1 MIGKDM
7 ELPEDEVISPEFDVE
22 ELEDGSAIVNAT
34 EDEDDL
40 DPEDPDFGENLAES
54 LPSGV
59 IEYLGTE
66 QAELIKSDRESREPR
81 DKQQAEG
88 IQRTGLGKDTPGG
101 ATFNGSSRA
110 VHPMLAKGCVDFA
123 SRAIKELFPS
133 AGPCKTQIIGE
144 ADDAKLDKAERK
156 KQYMN
161 WQLITNIGEQRA
173 EFERLLSQLPLG
185 GSQYK
190 RWWWDAE
197 LGRPR
202 TETVFIDDVFLPYSQ
217 SDFYTSYRVTHR
229 QWVARDAYD
238 SRIASGLY
246 RDTDTSAPSPGRADK
261 SLSKIAS
268 DKVEGVEEDDTAY
281 NDEGLREIYMCY
293 ADLALED
300 DPLTEGRTAP
310 YILHIANDSQKVLGL
325 YRNWASNDDHFRKK
339 HWMVEYTF
347 IPWRGGPGVGLFH
360 LIGSLSSGG
369 TGALRALLDSAHIQ
383 NFPGGLKL
391 KGGRTAGQSIQ
402 VNATEL
408 AEIDA
413 PAGVDDIR
421 KMVMPFPFAGPS
433 PVLFSLL
440 EWLTQQAEGV
450 VATASE
456 AIKNAGP
463 DMPVGTALALIEH
476 GSTNFSAIHA
486 RCHASL
492 KKELEILHRL
502 DAENMSDEETVE
514 ELGSLVVSREDFQG
528 PMDIIPVSDPN
539 IFSEAQRYAQ
549 LQAVMQLSTNPMFQR
564 FFKAD
569 RLLQRSLRLLQI
581 PSPEDLAELPK
592 DPKRLGPLDENYLV
606 CSAEPGPIKVYEE
619 QDDVAHMETHLN
631 FLVSPMFGTN
641 PMIGAMAFPS
651 LMAHIKDHL
660 MNFYKKHTKGA
671 ADAMEAVSP
680 AIGAIAMSRA
690 QAEAKGAAF
699 ADQIMA
705 QILSP
710 MIMPALQQAQQ
721 LAGQFGPK
729 PPVDPTVQAQI
740 AGQQALAQ
748 LNNAAQMQL
757 AQAQATQRSQ
767 DELKALAFKAAE
779 AAKERQYKMTN
790 EEQARQFKHWQ
801 ETLKQDADDRATVMA
816 TTIENNALET
826 QKQLTAFQAAHDAR
840 MQAQTEQAQAQRDEL
855 KAHNDANMAILQSM
869 LQQRAETPAPQIDI
883 ESIIQPAMQDMK
895 NNMNEILVNHLGQG
909 LQVLQA
915 AQSAP
920 RIARYIKDEAG
931 NNVGVESV
939 IKGPQQ

>member
-1 MIGKDM
+1 MA
-7 ELPEDEVISPEFDVE
+7 LSPIDDDITDVDPTFEVE
-22 ELEDGSAIVNAT
+22 EQEDGSALINMT
-34 EDEDDL
+34 GEDDDDL

-54 LPSGV
+54 FPSTF
-59 IEYLGTE
+59 ITSLGTD
-66 QAELIKSDRESREPR
+66 QAELIESDRTSREPR

-88 IQRTGLGKDTPGG
+88 IKRTGLGKDAPGG
-101 ATFNGSSRA
+101 ATFEGSSKA

-133 AGPCKTQIIGE
+133 TGPCKTQIIGE
-144 ADDAKLDKAERK
+144 SDDAKLDKAERK
-156 KQYMN
+156 KTYMN
-161 WQLITNIGEQRA
+161 WQLTTRIGEQRA

-229 QWVARDAYD
+229 QWVARDEYD
-238 SRIASGLY
+238 KRIDAGLY
-246 RDTDTSAPSPGRADK
+246 RDLNISAPTPGWSDK
-261 SLSKIAS
+261 SQSKVAS
-268 DKVEGVEEDDTAY
+268 DKVEGVEEDDSAY
-281 NDEGLREIYMCY
+281 NDEGLREIYMSY
-293 ADLALED
+293 VDLALED
-300 DPLTEGRTAP
+300 DPLTDGRTAP
-310 YILHIANDSQKVLGL
+310 YILHIENDSQKVLGL
-325 YRNWASNDDHFRKK
+325 YRNWAHDDEKLAKK

-433 PVLFSLL
+433 PVLFNLL

-450 VATASE
+450 ISTASE
-456 AIKNAGP
+456 AISQGSA

-476 GSTNFSAIHA
+476 GSVNFSAIHA

-502 DAENMSDEETVE
+502 DAENMTDDETVE
-514 ELGSLVVSREDFQG
+514 ELGSLVVTRQDFQG
-528 PMDIIPVSDPN
+528 PLDIIPVSDPN

-549 LQAVMQLSTNPMFQR
+549 LQAVMQLAANPAFVQ
-564 FFKAD
+564 FFKPD

-581 PSPEDLAELPK
+581 PSPDDLANLPK
-592 DPKRLGPLDENYLV
+592 DPKRMGPLDETYLV
-606 CSAEPGPIKVYEE
+606 CSPEPAPLKVYSE
-619 QDDVAHMETHLN
+619 QDDVAHLETHLH
-631 FLVSPMFGTN
+631 FLVSPMFGAN
-641 PMIGAMAFPS
+641 PLIGAQAFGP
-651 LMAHIKDHL
+651 LMVHIKDH
-660 MNFYKKHTKGA
+660 MMSFYKKHTRGA
-671 ADAMEAVSP
+671 ADALLTLSP
-680 AIGAIAMSRA
+680 VLGGDLTQV

-699 ADQIMA
+699 ADQVMA
-705 QILSP
+705 QLLGP
-710 MIMPALQQAQQ
+710 MIMPAMQQAQQ
-721 LAGQFGPK
+721 LAAQFAPK

-740 AGQQALAQ
+740 AGQAAIAQA
-748 LNNAAQMQL
+748 NNAAQMEL
-757 AQAQATQRSQ
+757 AKNQALQRSQ
-767 DELKALAFKAAE
+767 DEEKALQFKAAE
-779 AAKERQYKMTN
+779 QQRALEAKMANDEEERM
-790 EEQARQFKHWQ
+790 FKKWQ
-801 ETLKQDADDRATVMA
+801 EETKQDANDRATAMA
-816 TTIENNALET
+816 TSIEQHALET
-826 QKQLTAFQAAHDAR
+826 QRQLAEFNAA
-840 MQAQTEQAQAQRDEL
+840 Q
-855 KAHNDANMAILQSM
+855 
-869 LQQRAETPAPQIDI
+869 LQQRETEAARAETYRMQLKADNDAQFLVLQTLIQQSAAPQVPDVAG
-883 ESIIQPAMQDMK
+883 IIQPIIADMQANSSAMMEQ
-895 NNMNEILVNHLGQG
+895 LAQG
-909 LQVLQA
+909 LSGLHA
-915 AQSAP
+915 AHSAP
-920 RIARYIKDEAG
+920 RVARYIKDEMG
-931 NNVGVESV
+931 NNIGVESI
-939 IKGPQQ
+939 IKGTTK

>member
-1 MIGKDM
+1 MMPI
-7 ELPEDEVISPEFDVE
+7 LPEDDDVTDVEPIEEFEVE

-40 DPEDPDFGENLAES
+40 DPEDPDFGENLAEV
-54 LPSGV
+54 LPHGV
-59 IEYLGTE
+59 ITSLGLD
-66 QAELIKSDRESREPR
+66 QAELIDSDRTSREPR

-88 IQRTGLGKDTPGG
+88 IRRTGLGKDSPGG
-101 ATFNGSSRA
+101 ATFEGSSKA

-133 AGPCKTQIIGE
+133 TGPCKTQIIGE
-144 ADDAKLDKAERK
+144 ADDAKVDKAERK
-156 KQYMN
+156 KTYMN
-161 WQLITNIGEQRA
+161 WQLTTKIGEQRA

-229 QWVARDAYD
+229 QWVARDEYD
-238 SRIASGLY
+238 ARVATGLY
-246 RDTDTSAPSPGRADK
+246 RDTGTSAPAPGWADK
-261 SLSKIAS
+261 SLSKVAS
-268 DKVEGVEEDDTAY
+268 DKIEGVEEDDTAY
-281 NDEGLREIYMCY
+281 NEEGLREIYMCY
-293 ADLALED
+293 VDLALED
-300 DPLTEGRTAP
+300 DPLTGGRTAP
-310 YILHIANDSQKVLGL
+310 YILHIENDTQQVLGL
-325 YRNWASNDDHFRKK
+325 YRNWASNDEKFGKK

-433 PVLFSLL
+433 PVLFNLL

-450 VATASE
+450 IATASE

-486 RCHASL
+486 RCHAAL

-514 ELGSLVVSREDFQG
+514 ELGSLVVTRQDFQG
-528 PMDIIPVSDPN
+528 PLDIIPVSDPN

-549 LQAVMQLSTNPMFQR
+549 LQAVMQLSANPAFQR

-581 PSPEDLAELPK
+581 ASPEDLAMLPK
-592 DPKRLGPLDENYLV
+592 DPQRLGPLDENYLV
-606 CSAEPGPIKVYEE
+606 CSPEPGPLKVYQE
-619 QDDVAHMETHLN
+619 QDDVAHLETHLH
-631 FLVSPMFGTN
+631 FLVSPMFGAN
-641 PMIGAMAFPS
+641 PLIGPLAFGP
-651 LMAHIKDHL
+651 MMTHVKDHL
-660 MNFYKKHTKGA
+660 MSFYKKHTAGA
-671 ADAMEAVSP
+671 ADALQTLAP
-680 AIGAIAMSRA
+680 AMGGEMTRA

-699 ADQIMA
+699 ADQVMA
-705 QILSP
+705 QLLGP
-710 MIMPALQQAQQ
+710 MIMPAMQQAQQ
-721 LAGQFGPK
+721 LSAQFAPK

-748 LNNAAQMQL
+748 LNNAAQMEL
-757 AQAQATQRSQ
+757 AKNQALQKSQ
-767 DELKALAFKAAE
+767 DEEKALQFKAAE
-779 AAKERQYKMTN
+779 QQRVLEAKMAN
-790 EEQARQFKHWQ
+790 DEQDRMFKKWQ
-801 ETLKQDADDRATVMA
+801 EETKQDANDRATAMA
-816 TTIENNALET
+816 TSIEQHALET
-826 QKQLTAFQAAHDAR
+826 QRQLAEFNAAQLQLRDAE
-840 MQAQTEQAQAQRDEL
+840 AA
-855 KAHNDANMAILQSM
+855 
-869 LQQRAETPAPQIDI
+869 RAETYRMQLKADNDAQFLLLQKTLEQATTPKSPDVGT
-883 ESIIQPAMQDMK
+883 IIQPIIADMQA
-895 NNMNEILVNHLGQG
+895 NSAALLEQLAQG
-909 LQVLQA
+909 LSGLHA
-915 AQSAP
+915 AHSAP
-920 RIARYIKDEAG
+920 RVARYIKDEMG
-931 NNVGVESV
+931 NNIGVESI
-939 IKGPQQ
+939 IKGTTK